1 MSQREAR
8 NGPSGVVE
16 TKAGAQPRSPTP
28 NDAAAALHAAVEHHQ
43 ADRLDEAE
51 ALYRRILRSHPEH
64 PDALNLLGVIVQQR
78 GEHATAEELIRK
90 AIRSSPRVAD
100 YHNNL
105 GKVLVRQGKID
116 EAVAYFRKAER
127 LGPRDGRNIAAF
139 RISFLDEDKAR
150 KGEPYVKR
158 LKDVL
163 VDTAYW
169 SILDRDKIYS
179 RETHG
184 KNLANSPFI
193 KSRINPDRTRVIAVY
208 PDPEVIIKERCIFVG
223 GDSTYS
229 LWILRNL
236 MKLSIIENDKD
247 LQSLPLLLATTD
259 APYQWETLE
268 LLGIRRDRQI
278 LVNRNSIVKCH
289 DIYVPTQLRNH
300 PKMKMG
306 LEWLRRKFLTGRE
319 TPSRKSRDRIFVSRR
334 DAARRHIVN
343 EEELADRLAEL
354 GFKVVVPGQLSF
366 SEQVETFSNASIVVG
381 AHGAGLANIVFA
393 PLDCRMVEIT
403 STNIEHMNC
412 FRRIC
417 RELGQEVVN
426 IVSDAIVP
434 PSGKAKTLTMHYDFM
449 VDIEEVV
456 SVVMA

>member
-8 NGPSGVVE
+8 NGPPGVVE

-193 KSRINPDRTRVIAVY
+193 IESHKSGQDQGHRGLPRSGSHHQRKMHIRW
-208 PDPEVIIKERCIFVG
+208 G
-223 GDSTYS
+223 GLDLLS
-229 LWILRNL
+229 LDFKKPN
-236 MKLSIIENDKD
+236 
-247 LQSLPLLLATTD
+247 
-259 APYQWETLE
+259 ET
-268 LLGIRRDRQI
+268 ID
-278 LVNRNSIVKCH
+278 H
-289 DIYVPTQLRNH
+289 
-300 PKMKMG
+300 
-306 LEWLRRKFLTGRE
+306 
-319 TPSRKSRDRIFVSRR
+319 
-334 DAARRHIVN
+334 
-343 EEELADRLAEL
+343 
-354 GFKVVVPGQLSF
+354 
-366 SEQVETFSNASIVVG
+366 
-381 AHGAGLANIVFA
+381 
-393 PLDCRMVEIT
+393 
-403 STNIEHMNC
+403 
-412 FRRIC
+412 
-417 RELGQEVVN
+417 
-426 IVSDAIVP
+426 
-434 PSGKAKTLTMHYDFM
+434 
-449 VDIEEVV
+449 
-456 SVVMA
+456 